1 MQFELTKDFLEE
13 LKDDIARFDRNA
25 VSSKVKEL
33 HAADIA
39 EILDEVNLIEAQFI
53 FKLLDDE
60 LGSDVIVELDEDVRE
75 RFLASLTDA
84 EIAEYVDQLDTDDAA
99 DLIGEL
105 PEKRQEDVLAQVDDD
120 EQASDIAQLLTY
132 DEDSA
137 GGLMATELIKVNV
150 NWNIVTCVREMRKQ
164 AEDVNQVFTVYVV
177 DDKDV
182 LLGIVSLK
190 KMLLNSTR
198 TLIKDIYKEG
208 ILSVEATMEAED
220 VAKLMEKYDLVVV
233 PVVDRQHRLLGRITV
248 DDIMDVVR
256 EETSKDYQMMSG
268 ISENIETTDTVWI
281 MSRAR
286 LPWLLVAMFGGIAGA
301 MVIGNYE
308 HELQINPQM
317 AFFIPL
323 VVAMGGNVGIQSSAL
338 IVQGLAND
346 TLSKDGMI
354 KRILKE
360 LMVGLVNGLAC
371 TAVLMVYSGVF
382 GYPLE
387 LSLTIG
393 ASLLAVIL
401 FAAAFGTFMPLTLN
415 RMKIDPA
422 LATGPFITTS
432 NDIIGLFFYFMIGRL
447 MYGPWLQ
454 EILAS
459 Y

>member
-13 LKDDIARFDRNA
+13 LREDIARFDRDT
-25 VSSKVKEL
+25 VSAKVGEL
-33 HAADIA
+33 YPADIA
-39 EILDEVNLIEAQFI
+39 EILDEVELHEAQFI
-53 FKLLDDE
+53 FNLLDDE
-60 LGSDVIVELDEDVRE
+60 QGSEVLMELDEDVRE
-75 RFLASLTDA
+75 RFLASLTDD
-84 EIAEYVDQLDTDDAA
+84 EIADYVDQLDSDDAA
-99 DLIGEL
+99 DLISEL
-105 PEKRQEDVLAQVDDD
+105 PEERQEDVLSHMDDD
-120 EQASDIAQLLTY
+120 EQASDIAQLLGY
-132 DEDSA
+132 DEDTA
-137 GGLMATELIKVNV
+137 GGLMAKELIKVNV
-150 NWNIVTCVREMRKQ
+150 NWTILRCVREMRRQ
-164 AEDVNQVFTVYVV
+164 AEDVDQVFTVYVV
-177 DDKDV
+177 DDEDV

-190 KMLLNSTR
+190 KMLLNSER

-208 ILSVEATMEAED
+208 ILSVEANMKAEE
-220 VAKLMEKYDLVVV
+220 VANIAERYDLVVI
-233 PVVDRQHRLLGRITV
+233 PVVDEHGRLLGRITV

-256 EETSKDYQMMSG
+256 EETSKDYQMLSG
-268 ISENIETTDTVWI
+268 ISENIETTDTVWV

-308 HELQINPQM
+308 HELQLNPQM

-346 TLSKDGMI
+346 TLNDDGMLR
-354 KRILKE
+354 RILKE
-360 LMVGLVNGLAC
+360 LAVGLLNGIAC
-371 TAVLMVYSGVF
+371 TAVLMAYSF
-382 GYPLE
+382 MFNYPLA

-393 ASLLAVIL
+393 ASLLSVIL

-447 MYGPWLQ
+447 MYG
-454 EILAS
+454 LAL
-459 Y
+459 

>member
-1 MQFELTKDFLEE
+1 MQFELTDDFLEE
-13 LKDDIARFDRNA
+13 LKEDISRLDRTS
-25 VSSKVKEL
+25 VSVKVGEL
-33 HAADIA
+33 HPADIA
-39 EILDEVNLIEAQFI
+39 EILDEVTLREAQFI

-60 LGSDVIVELDEDVRE
+60 LGSEVLVELDEDVRE
-75 RFLASLTDA
+75 KFMASITD
-84 EIAEYVDQLDTDDAA
+84 EKIAEYVDQLDTDDAA
-99 DLIGEL
+99 DLIAEL
-105 PEKRQEDVLAQVDDD
+105 PEERQEDVLAQVDDD
-120 EQASDIAQLLTY
+120 EQASDIADLLLY

-137 GGLMATELIKVNV
+137 GGIMAKELIKVNV
-150 NWNIVTCVREMRKQ
+150 NWPVVTCVREMRKQ

-177 DDKDV
+177 DDSDV

-190 KMLLNSTR
+190 KMLLSSTR
-198 TLIKDIYKEG
+198 ALIKDIYKEG
-208 ILSVEATMEAED
+208 ILSVEAHTKAEE

-233 PVVDRQHRLLGRITV
+233 PVVDEEQRLLGRITV

-268 ISENIETTDTVWI
+268 ISENIETTDNVLV

-308 HELQINPQM
+308 EELQINPQM

-338 IVQGLAND
+338 IVQGLANN
-346 TLSKDGMI
+346 TLSKDGML

-360 LMVGLVNGLAC
+360 LMVGLINGIAC
-371 TAVLMVYSGVF
+371 TAVLMAYSFMF
-382 GYPLE
+382 GYPLA

-401 FAAAFGTFMPLTLN
+401 FAAVFGTFMPLTLN

-432 NDIIGLFFYFMIGRL
+432 NDIIGLLFYFMIGRL
-447 MYGPWLQ
+447 MYGLV
-454 EILAS
+454 L
-459 Y
+459 

>member
-1 MQFELTKDFLEE
+1 MQFKLTDHFLET
-13 LKDDIARFDRNA
+13 LKEDISRLDRST
-25 VSSKVKEL
+25 VSVKVGAL
-33 HAADIA
+33 HPVDIA
-39 EILDEVNLIEAQFI
+39 EILNEVNLIEAQFI

-60 LGSDVIVELDEDVRE
+60 LGSEVLVELDEDVRE
-75 RFLASLTDA
+75 RFLASLSNE

-99 DLIGEL
+99 DLIAEL
-105 PEKRQEDVLAQVDDD
+105 PEERQEDVLAQVDDD
-120 EQASDIAQLLTY
+120 EQASDIAQLLAY

-137 GGLMATELIKVNV
+137 GGIMAKELIKVNV
-150 NWNIVTCVREMRKQ
+150 NWPIVKCVREMRKQ
-164 AEDVNQVFTVYVV
+164 AEDVDQVFTVYVV
-177 DDKDV
+177 DDNDV
-182 LLGIVSLK
+182 LMGIVSLK
-190 KMLLNSTR
+190 KMLLSSTR
-198 TLIKDIYKEG
+198 ALIKDIYKEG
-208 ILSVEATMEAED
+208 IRSVNAHMKAED

-233 PVVDRQHRLLGRITV
+233 PVVDEENRLLGRITV
-248 DDIMDVVR
+248 DDVMDVVR

-268 ISENIETTDTVWI
+268 ISENIETTDNVWV

-286 LPWLLVAMFGGIAGA
+286 LPWLLVAMLGGIAGA

-308 HELQINPQM
+308 EELQLNPQM

-346 TLSKDGMI
+346 TLSKDGMV

-360 LMVGLVNGLAC
+360 LMVGLLNGIAC
-371 TAVLMVYSGVF
+371 TAVLMAYSF
-382 GYPLE
+382 LFSYPLA

-432 NDIIGLFFYFMIGRL
+432 NDIIGLFFYFMIGRM
-447 MYGPWLQ
+447 MYGLTF
-454 EILAS
+454 
-459 Y
+459 

>member
-1 MQFELTKDFLEE
+1 MQFELTNDFLEE
-13 LKDDIARFDRNA
+13 LKEDIARFDRNT
-25 VSSKVKEL
+25 VSAKVGEL
-33 HAADIA
+33 HPADIA
-39 EILDEVNLIEAQFI
+39 EILDEVNLREAQFI

-60 LGSDVIVELDEDVRE
+60 LGSEVLVELDEDVRE
-75 RFLASLTDA
+75 RFMASLTDE

-99 DLIGEL
+99 DLIAEL
-105 PEKRQEDVLAQVDDD
+105 PEDRQEEVLAQVDDD
-120 EQASDIAQLLTY
+120 EQASDIAHLLTY

-137 GGLMATELIKVNV
+137 GGLMAKELIRVNV

-164 AEDVNQVFTVYVV
+164 AEDVDQVFTVYVV
-177 DDKDV
+177 DDDDV

-208 ILSVEATMEAED
+208 ILSVEATMKAED
-220 VAKLMEKYDLVVV
+220 VAKIMEKYDLVVV
-233 PVVDRQHRLLGRITV
+233 PVVDEQQRLLGRITV

-308 HELQINPQM
+308 HELQLNPQM

-360 LMVGLVNGLAC
+360 LMVGLVNGIAC
-371 TAVLMVYSGVF
+371 TAVLLAYSFLF
-382 GYPLE
+382 GYPLA

-393 ASLLAVIL
+393 LSLLAVIL

-432 NDIIGLFFYFMIGRL
+432 NDIIGLFFYFMIGRM
-447 MYGPWLQ
+447 MY
-454 EILAS
+454 
-459 Y
+459 

>member
-1 MQFELTKDFLEE
+1 MQFELTNDFLEL
-13 LKDDIARFDRNA
+13 LKEDIERLDSDSVAA
-25 VSSKVKEL
+25 KVGEL
-33 HAADIA
+33 HPVDIA
-39 EILDEVNLIEAQFI
+39 EILDEVNLKEAQFI
-53 FKLLDDE
+53 FNLLDDE
-60 LGSDVIVELDEDVRE
+60 LGSEVLVELDEDVRE
-75 RFLASLTDA
+75 RFLASLTDE

-105 PEKRQEDVLAQVDDD
+105 PEDRQEDVLAQVDDD
-120 EQASDIAQLLTY
+120 EQASDIAQLLAY

-137 GGLMATELIKVNV
+137 GGIMAKELIKVNV
-150 NWNIVTCVREMRKQ
+150 NWPIVNCVREMRKQ
-164 AEDVNQVFTVYVV
+164 AEDVDQVFTVYVV
-177 DDKDV
+177 DDNDV

-190 KMLLNSTR
+190 KMLLSSTR
-198 TLIKDIYKEG
+198 ALIKDIYKEG
-208 ILSVEATMEAED
+208 IRSVEAHTKAED

-233 PVVDRQHRLLGRITV
+233 PVVDEEHRLLGRITV
-248 DDIMDVVR
+248 DDVMDVVR

-268 ISENIETTDTVWI
+268 ISENIETTDNVLV

-308 HELQINPQM
+308 EELQLNPQM

-346 TLSKDGMI
+346 TLSKDGMV

-360 LMVGLVNGLAC
+360 LIVGLINGLAC
-371 TAVLMVYSGVF
+371 TAVLMAYSF
-382 GYPLE
+382 LFSYPLA

-432 NDIIGLFFYFMIGRL
+432 NDIIGLLFYFMIGRL
-447 MYGPWLQ
+447 MYG
-454 EILAS
+454 IAF
-459 Y
+459 

>member
-1 MQFELTKDFLEE
+1 MQFELTNDFLEE
-13 LKDDIARFDRNA
+13 LQEDIARLDSDT
-25 VSSKVKEL
+25 VSAKVGKL
-33 HAADIA
+33 HPVDIA
-39 EILDEVNLIEAQFI
+39 EILDEVNLIEARFI
-53 FKLLDDE
+53 FNLLDDE
-60 LGSDVIVELDEDVRE
+60 LGSEVLVELDEDVRE
-75 RFLASLTDA
+75 RFLASLSNE

-99 DLIGEL
+99 DIIGEL
-105 PEKRQEDVLAQVDDD
+105 PENRQVGVLAEVDDD
-120 EQASDIAQLLTY
+120 EQASDIAQLLAY
-132 DEDSA
+132 DEDTA
-137 GGLMATELIKVNV
+137 GGIMAKELIKVNV
-150 NWNIVTCVREMRKQ
+150 NWTIVNCVREMRKQ

-177 DDKDV
+177 DDNDV

-190 KMLLNSTR
+190 KMLLSSTR
-198 TLIKDIYKEG
+198 SLIKDIYKEG
-208 ILSVEATMEAED
+208 IRSVEANMKAEE
-220 VAKLMEKYDLVVV
+220 VANLMEKYDLVVV
-233 PVVDRQHRLLGRITV
+233 PVVDKDHRLLGRITV

-268 ISENIETTDTVWI
+268 ISENIETTDNVLV

-360 LMVGLVNGLAC
+360 LLVGLVNGIAC
-371 TAVLMVYSGVF
+371 TAVLMLYSFMF
-382 GYPLE
+382 GYPLA

-393 ASLLAVIL
+393 LSLLAVIL

-432 NDIIGLFFYFMIGRL
+432 NDIIGLLFYFMIGRV
-447 MYGPWLQ
+447 MYGLF
-454 EILAS
+454 
-459 Y
+459 

>member
-1 MQFELTKDFLEE
+1 MQFELTNDFLEL
-13 LKDDIARFDRNA
+13 LKEDIERLDSDTVAA
-25 VSSKVKEL
+25 KVGEL
-33 HAADIA
+33 HPVDIA
-39 EILDEVNLIEAQFI
+39 EILDEVNLREAQFI
-53 FKLLDDE
+53 FNLLDDE
-60 LGSDVIVELDEDVRE
+60 LGSEVLVELDEDVRE
-75 RFLASLTDA
+75 RFLASLTDE

-105 PEKRQEDVLAQVDDD
+105 PEDRQEDVLAQVDDD
-120 EQASDIAQLLTY
+120 EQASDIAQLLAY

-137 GGLMATELIKVNV
+137 GGIMAKELIKVNV
-150 NWNIVTCVREMRKQ
+150 NWPIVNCVREMRKQ
-164 AEDVNQVFTVYVV
+164 AEDVDQVFTVYVV
-177 DDKDV
+177 DDNDV

-190 KMLLNSTR
+190 KMLLSSTR
-198 TLIKDIYKEG
+198 ALIKDIYKEG
-208 ILSVEATMEAED
+208 IRSVEAHTKAED
-220 VAKLMEKYDLVVV
+220 VAKLMERYDLVVV
-233 PVVDRQHRLLGRITV
+233 PVVDEEHRLLGRITV
-248 DDIMDVVR
+248 DDVMDVVR

-268 ISENIETTDTVWI
+268 ISENIETTDNVLV

-308 HELQINPQM
+308 EELQLNPQM

-346 TLSKDGMI
+346 TLSKDGMV

-360 LMVGLVNGLAC
+360 LIVGLINGLAC
-371 TAVLMVYSGVF
+371 TAVLMAYSF
-382 GYPLE
+382 LFSYPLA

-432 NDIIGLFFYFMIGRL
+432 NDIIGLLFYFMIGRL
-447 MYGPWLQ
+447 MYG
-454 EILAS
+454 IAF
-459 Y
+459 

>member
-1 MQFELTKDFLEE
+1 MQFELTNDFLEE
-13 LKDDIARFDRNA
+13 LQEDIARLDSDT
-25 VSSKVKEL
+25 VSAKVGQL
-33 HAADIA
+33 HPVDIA
-39 EILDEVNLIEAQFI
+39 EILDEVNLIEARFI
-53 FKLLDDE
+53 FNLLDDE
-60 LGSDVIVELDEDVRE
+60 LGSEVLVELDEDVRE
-75 RFLASLTDA
+75 RFLASLSNE

-99 DLIGEL
+99 DIIGEL
-105 PEKRQEDVLAQVDDD
+105 PENRQVGVLAEVDDD
-120 EQASDIAQLLTY
+120 EQASDIAQLLAY
-132 DEDSA
+132 DEDTA
-137 GGLMATELIKVNV
+137 GGIMAKELIKVNV
-150 NWNIVTCVREMRKQ
+150 NWTIVNCVREMRKQ

-177 DDKDV
+177 DDNDV

-190 KMLLNSTR
+190 KMLLSSTR
-198 TLIKDIYKEG
+198 SLIKDIYKEG
-208 ILSVEATMEAED
+208 IRSVEANMKAEE
-220 VAKLMEKYDLVVV
+220 VANLMEKYDLVVV
-233 PVVDRQHRLLGRITV
+233 PVVDKDHRLLGRITV

-268 ISENIETTDTVWI
+268 ISENIETTDNVLV

-360 LMVGLVNGLAC
+360 LLVGLVNGIAC
-371 TAVLMVYSGVF
+371 TAVLMLYSFMF
-382 GYPLE
+382 GYPLA

-393 ASLLAVIL
+393 LSLLAVIL

-432 NDIIGLFFYFMIGRL
+432 NDIIGLLFYFMIGRV
-447 MYGPWLQ
+447 MYGLF
-454 EILAS
+454 
-459 Y
+459 

>member
-1 MQFELTKDFLEE
+1 MQFELTNDFLEE
-13 LKDDIARFDRNA
+13 LQEDIARLDSDT
-25 VSSKVKEL
+25 VSAKVGQL
-33 HAADIA
+33 HPVDIA
-39 EILDEVNLIEAQFI
+39 EILDEVNLLEARFI
-53 FKLLDDE
+53 FNLLDDE
-60 LGSDVIVELDEDVRE
+60 LGSEVLVELDEDVRE
-75 RFLASLTDA
+75 RFLASLTDE

-99 DLIGEL
+99 DIIGEL
-105 PEKRQEDVLAQVDDD
+105 PEDRQEDVLAQVDDD
-120 EQASDIAQLLTY
+120 EQASDIAQLLAY
-132 DEDSA
+132 DEDTA
-137 GGLMATELIKVNV
+137 GGIMAKELIKVNV
-150 NWNIVTCVREMRKQ
+150 NWPIVNCVREMRKQ
-164 AEDVNQVFTVYVV
+164 AEDVDQVFTVYVV
-177 DDKDV
+177 DDNDV

-190 KMLLNSTR
+190 KMLLSSTR
-198 TLIKDIYKEG
+198 ALIKDIYKEG
-208 ILSVEATMEAED
+208 IRSVEASTKAED
-220 VAKLMEKYDLVVV
+220 VANLMEKYDLVVV
-233 PVVDRQHRLLGRITV
+233 PVVDENHRLLGRITV

-268 ISENIETTDTVWI
+268 ISENIETTDNVLV

-308 HELQINPQM
+308 HELQLNPQM

-346 TLSKDGMI
+346 TLSKDGMV
-354 KRILKE
+354 KRIFKE
-360 LMVGLVNGLAC
+360 LIVGLINGIAC
-371 TAVLMVYSGVF
+371 TAVLMAYSFIF
-382 GYPLE
+382 GYPLA

-432 NDIIGLFFYFMIGRL
+432 NDIIGLLFYFMIGRL
-447 MYGPWLQ
+447 MYGLF
-454 EILAS
+454 
-459 Y
+459 

>member
-1 MQFELTKDFLEE
+1 MQFELTNDFLEL
-13 LKDDIARFDRNA
+13 LKEDIERLDSDTVAA
-25 VSSKVKEL
+25 KVGEL
-33 HAADIA
+33 HPVDIA
-39 EILDEVNLIEAQFI
+39 EILDEVNLREAQFI
-53 FKLLDDE
+53 FNLLDDE
-60 LGSDVIVELDEDVRE
+60 LGSEVLVELDEDVRE
-75 RFLASLTDA
+75 RFLASLTDE

-105 PEKRQEDVLAQVDDD
+105 PEDRQEDVLAQVDDD
-120 EQASDIAQLLTY
+120 EQASDIAQLLAY

-137 GGLMATELIKVNV
+137 GGIMAKELIKVNV
-150 NWNIVTCVREMRKQ
+150 NWPIVNCVREMRKQ
-164 AEDVNQVFTVYVV
+164 AEDVDQVFTVYVV
-177 DDKDV
+177 DDNDV

-190 KMLLNSTR
+190 KMLLSSTR
-198 TLIKDIYKEG
+198 ALIKDIYKEG
-208 ILSVEATMEAED
+208 IRSVEAHTKAED
-220 VAKLMEKYDLVVV
+220 VAKLMERYDLVVV
-233 PVVDRQHRLLGRITV
+233 PVVDKEHRLLGRITV
-248 DDIMDVVR
+248 DDVMDVVR

-268 ISENIETTDTVWI
+268 ISENIETTDNVLV

-308 HELQINPQM
+308 EELQLNPQM

-346 TLSKDGMI
+346 TLSKDGMV

-360 LMVGLVNGLAC
+360 LIVGLINGLAC
-371 TAVLMVYSGVF
+371 TAVLMAYSF
-382 GYPLE
+382 LFSYPLA

-432 NDIIGLFFYFMIGRL
+432 NDIIGLLFYFMIGRL
-447 MYGPWLQ
+447 MYG
-454 EILAS
+454 IAF
-459 Y
+459 